1 VIFLAGEN
9 HAALRESKTRQP
21 LDSIDSLNKSSYNS
35 PMFKIGNFK
44 LKSNII
50 LAPMAGVSDLPFRM
64 LNRKFGCELA
74 FVEMI
79 NARSISHKS
88 RKTQQMLASNA
99 KDRPLGVQ
107 LLGCENKYILK
118 ALDVL
123 RKYEFDILDFNA
135 ACPAKKVVRRGEG
148 SGLLKDVKRLNNL
161 IRIIVQEAQVP
172 VTTKIRIGWDKDS
185 VNAIEAAKACEDAG
199 INGLFIHG
207 RTRAQGYSGSVNYEI
222 IRQVKKAIQ
231 IPLIASG
238 DVFSP
243 QLAKKMFDETGCD
256 ALVIARGALGN
267 PWIFRETK
275 EFLKTGKL
283 IKRPETNEIIE
294 VMIEHLHMNTDFYG
308 EKNGVIIFRK
318 FFAWYTKGFRKVRQL
333 RESCSRIKTKEEM
346 FKLIRESSSCHM

>member
-1 VIFLAGEN
+1 
-9 HAALRESKTRQP
+9 
-21 LDSIDSLNKSSYNS
+21 
-35 PMFKIGNFK
+35 MFKIGNLK

-50 LAPMAGVSDLPFRM
+50 LAPMAGISDLPFRT

-88 RKTQQMLASNA
+88 RKTKSMLASNA
-99 KDRPLGVQ
+99 QDRPLGVQ
-107 LLGCENKYILK
+107 LLGCESGYILK

-123 RKYEFDILDFNA
+123 KKYEFDILDFNA

-148 SGLLKDVKRLNNL
+148 SGLLKDIKKLNDL
-161 IRIIVQEAQVP
+161 VRIIVKEAGSP

-199 INGLFIHG
+199 IDGLFIHG
-207 RTRAQGYSGSVNYEI
+207 RTRTQGYSGTVNYDV
-222 IRQVKKAIQ
+222 IRQVKKAIK

-243 QLAKKMFDETGCD
+243 QLAKKMLDETGCD

-267 PWIFRETK
+267 PWIFK
-275 EFLKTGKL
+275 EVKEYFKTGKL
-283 IKRPETNEIIE
+283 IERPGTSEIIE
-294 VMIEHLHMNTDFYG
+294 VMQEHLNMNTDFYG

-333 RESCSRIKTKEEM
+333 RESCSRVKTKEEM
-346 FKLIRESSSCHM
+346 AQLIRESSSCG